1 LYAHVAAWSDTVN
14 AFLKAQNLLPLGD
27 TVLPAP
33 EAPNV
38 PMPAAL
44 AETAKEEWRRF
55 LLDAPHKALAV
66 NENGEAFLF
75 AAGFD
80 QSLADD
86 GAMDRCRKAPS
97 GSKPGGSTHCTIVAR
112 TADAK

>member
-1 LYAHVAAWSDTVN
+1 VT

-33 EAPNV
+33 EPPNV
-38 PMPAAL
+38 PMPTQL
-44 AETAKEEWRRF
+44 ADKDKDAWRRF
-55 LLDAPHKALAV
+55 LLAPPYKSLVV
-66 NENGEAFLF
+66 NENGETFLF

-86 GAMDRCRKAPS
+86 GAMDRCKNT
-97 GSKPGGSTHCTIVAR
+97 PGGSKHCAMIAR
-112 TADAK
+112 TPGVK